1 MCFSEKKMAKALIL
15 DGQLRSALA
24 VARSL
29 GRKGIEAHVVGDTWA
44 TTSFFSKYCRRRI
57 VLPSLQTDSKHFA
70 RQFFKLLE
78 RERYSVIYPIT
89 NDSLDFLDSHREQIA
104 PSAGLLLPSPESLRI
119 ARDKARIGRLAEEL
133 DIPVP
138 RRFALKAGENPAE
151 AAPGFEYPILVKPRI
166 GYGSRGV
173 GVARS
178 ALEFPAVY
186 QSAANIHPDPLIQEF
201 IPPGGAAIGASVFFD
216 GAARPKAVFVH
227 KRIREY
233 PVSGGP
239 STLRIG
245 IKHPQAAEYA
255 LRLCGHLGWRGV
267 AMVEFKEDPRTGELK
282 LLEVN
287 PRFWGSLALA
297 VHSGVDFPYLYYL
310 AAAGKRVPDSFE
322 YAQDMLCRW
331 LLPGDLLNFV
341 YNPKRFSL
349 EPSFFRFFGKSLR
362 YDILSITDPLPTLG
376 RMSAF
381 IRYLVDKDIWTFV
394 LRR

>member
-1 MCFSEKKMAKALIL
+1 MAKALVL

-24 VARSL
+24 VTRSL

-44 TTSFFSKYCRRRI
+44 TTSFFSKHCRRRI
-57 VLPSLQTDSKHFA
+57 ILPSIQTDSPGFT
-70 RQFFKLLE
+70 RQFFQLLE

-89 NDSLDFLDSHREQIA
+89 NDSLDFLDSHRERIN
-104 PSAGLLLPSPESLRI
+104 PLAGLLLPSAASLRI
-119 ARDKARIGRLAEEL
+119 ARDKALVGRLAEEL
-133 DIPVP
+133 NIPVP
-138 RRFALKAGENPAE
+138 RRFELKAGENPAD
-151 AAPGFEYPILVKPRI
+151 AARRFEYPILVKPRI

-178 ALEFPAVY
+178 AHEFTSVY
-186 QSAANIHPDPLIQEF
+186 QAAAKIHPDPLIQEF

-216 GAARPKAVFVH
+216 AAARPKSVFVH

-239 STLRIG
+239 STLRIS
-245 IKHPQAAEYA
+245 IKHPQAGEYA

-297 VHSGVDFPYLYYL
+297 VNSGVDFPYLYYL
-310 AAAGKRVPDSFE
+310 AAAGKRVPVPSE
-322 YAQDMLCRW
+322 YVEGMMCRW

-341 YNPKRFSL
+341 YNPNRFTL
-349 EPSFFRFFGKSLR
+349 EPSFFRFFGKNLR
-362 YDILSITDPLPTLG
+362 YDIISITDPLPALG
-376 RMSAF
+376 RISAF
-381 IRYLVDKDIWTFV
+381 IRYLADRDIWTFV